1 MEKYDPMVDFYK
13 RAIDFLFK
21 QGIAAVLCI
30 VAVFVLWNEMN
41 RRDNANEVKISML
54 NTKWSEALND
64 AREDWRESEENWRV
78 CEEKRR
84 ELEIQFTELKARVDI
99 LSRRR

>member
-13 RAIDFLFK
+13 TAIQYLFK
-21 QGIAAVLCI
+21 QGIAVVLC
-30 VAVFVLWNEMN
+30 AVCCFVLWNEMN
-41 RRDNANEVKISML
+41 RRDNLHENKISLL
-54 NTKWSEALND
+54 NTQWSEALND
-64 AREDWRESEENWRV
+64 AREDWRM

-84 ELEIQFTELKARVDI
+84 KLEIQFTELKARVDI

>member
-64 AREDWRESEENWRV
+64 AREDWRM

>member
-41 RRDNANEVKISML
+41 RRDNVNEAKISLL
-54 NTKWSEALND
+54 NTRWSESLND
-64 AREDWRESEENWRV
+64 AREDWRA

>member
-1 MEKYDPMVDFYK
+1 MGKYDPMQDFTRK
-13 RAIDFLFK
+13 AIEFLFK
-21 QGIAAVLCI
+21 QGIAVVICTAAC
-30 VAVFVLWNEMN
+30 FVLWNEMN
-41 RRDNANEVKISML
+41 RRDNVHESKIALL
-54 NTKWSEALND
+54 NTQWSNALND
-64 AREDWRESEENWRV
+64 ARADWRM

>member
-30 VAVFVLWNEMN
+30 VAVFILWNEMN
-41 RRDNANEVKISML
+41 RRDNLHENKISLL
-54 NTKWSEALND
+54 NTQWSASLNEA
-64 AREDWRESEENWRV
+64 RQDWRM

-84 ELEIQFTELKARVDI
+84 ELEVQLAALKERVDI
-99 LSRRR
+99 LARRR